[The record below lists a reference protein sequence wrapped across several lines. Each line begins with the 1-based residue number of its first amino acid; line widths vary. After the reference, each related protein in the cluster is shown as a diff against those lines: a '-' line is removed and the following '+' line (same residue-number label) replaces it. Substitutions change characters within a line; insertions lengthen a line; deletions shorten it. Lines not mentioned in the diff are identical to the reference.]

1 MNHGMVDAKT
11 LCRRL
16 LRYLLL
22 GLTIAFAQLVIPKRS
37 VDISEV
43 VAMAI
48 IAAATFAV
56 IDLFSGEESMGKDAR
71 TGAALV
77 MGARV
82 AGFPM

>member
-1 MNHGMVDAKT
+1 MNHGMVNSRE
-11 LCRRL
+11 LCKRL
-16 LRYLLL
+16 IKYLLL
-22 GLTIAFAQLVIPKRS
+22 GLVLAFAQLVIPKRS
-37 VDISEV
+37 VSIEEV
-43 VAMAI
+43 ATMAI

-82 AGFPM
+82 AGLPI